1 MENAKN
7 TYLKWLNSN
16 VISKAQKE
24 ELNAIFDDEKE
35 INERFS
41 VSLEFGT
48 AGMRGVLGMGTNR
61 MNVYSV
67 IRATRGLASYVSS
80 LGSEAMDSGVV
91 IAYDTRMFS
100 TEFAIACAETL
111 AEYKIRS
118 YIYENVRPVPMCSF
132 AVRELNATAGIMIT
146 ASHNP
151 KQYNGYKVYGSDGAQ
166 MSPEATAG
174 VVEYIEKVESYFDMP
189 KRSGLTPQNILGKDD
204 NTFGYITVIG
214 ESLDEK
220 YYTTIEKLRLS
231 PDAVG
236 KAKNIKIV
244 YTPIHGAGYIPVK
257 TMLTRMGI
265 PVTIVSAQASPDPEF
280 STVKVPNPE
289 EPSALAQG
297 IKLAEEIGS
306 NLVIGTDPDC
316 DRMGI
321 ALKDE
326 NGKFVLLNGNQI
338 GVLLMD
344 YVLLRNSQ
352 NGTLPSNS
360 AVIKTIVST
369 LMADAVAKNYG
380 VTLFNVLT
388 GFKFIG
394 EKIKEW
400 ETTLKYTYMFGFEES
415 YGSLVGTH
423 ARDKDAVVASML
435 FAEMACFYESQ
446 NSTVYQRLQELYKKY
461 GYFLETAH
469 SFSFKGLDGMA
480 QRSAIME
487 RIKACRPKTFG
498 NLKCL
503 YVADYTQSLVFYND
517 GRQEEIKLPK
527 TNAMYYGLENN
538 AWLCVRPSGTEPK
551 LKIYVA
557 SWAQS
562 MSESENINQKIVA
575 SAKELF
581 GL

>member
-1 MENAKN
+1 MEKTKNA
-7 TYLKWLNSN
+7 YLKWLNSN
-16 VISKAQKE
+16 VISKAEKD
-24 ELNAIFDDEKE
+24 ELKAIYDDEKE

-48 AGMRGVLGMGTNR
+48 AGMRGVLGIGTNR
-61 MNVYSV
+61 MNLYTV
-67 IRATRGLASYVSS
+67 IRATRGLASYICS
-80 LGSEAMDSGVV
+80 LGGKAMENGVV
-91 IAYDTRMFS
+91 IAYDTRKYS

-111 AEYKIRS
+111 AEYKIRA

-132 AVRELNATAGIMIT
+132 AVRKLGATAGIMIT

-166 MSPEATAG
+166 MSPDATKI

-189 KRSGLTPQNILGKDD
+189 QGSGLNPQNIKGKDD
-204 NTFGYITVIG
+204 NSFGYITVVG
-214 ESLDEK
+214 ASLDEQ
-220 YYTTIEKLRLS
+220 YYATIEKLRLS
-231 PDAVG
+231 PDAIS
-236 KAKNIKIV
+236 KAENLKIV
-244 YTPIHGAGYIPVK
+244 YTPLHGAGYVPVK
-257 TMLTRMGI
+257 TMLTRTGI
-265 PVTIVSAQASPDPEF
+265 PVTIVKAQANPDSEF
-280 STVKVPNPE
+280 STIKVPNPE

-321 ALKDE
+321 AVKDE
-326 NGKFVLLNGNQI
+326 NGKFILLNGNQI

-369 LMADAVAKNYG
+369 LMADAIAQNYK
-380 VTLFNVLT
+380 VTLFDVLT

-400 ETTLKYTYMFGFEES
+400 EENKKYTYMFGFEES

-446 NSTVYQRLQELYKKY
+446 KSSVYQRLQELYQKY
-461 GYFLETAH
+461 GFYLETAQ
-469 SFSFKGLDGMA
+469 SFTFQGLDGIA
-480 QRSAIME
+480 QRTAIME
-487 RIKACRPKTFG
+487 KIKACRPEFFG
-498 NLKCL
+498 KIKCL
-503 YVADYTQSLVFYND
+503 FVADYSQGVIYNCD
-517 GRQEEIKLPK
+517 KSTSPILLPK
-527 TNAMYYGLENN
+527 TNAMYYRLDKK

-551 LKIYVA
+551 LKIYVG
-557 SWAQS
+557 SWAASKQ
-562 MSESENINQKIVA
+562 ESEQVNKDLMA
-575 SAKELF
+575 AAKVLF